1 MAGQPPSLRF
11 LFAHPAHFIA
21 CGCGSGLS
29 QWAPGTVGTVFAWLT
44 FLLFRPHF
52 NDLQLGIGFAIAYV
66 IGFWAIDRAGRVLG
80 DPDHG
85 SIVWDEIVP
94 FWIVLLCAPGSLLWQ
109 TTAFALF
116 RFFDI
121 VKPQPAKYFDQHVKN
136 GFGVMA
142 DDAIAGA
149 YTLLVLAGLK
159 FLLG

>member
-1 MAGQPPSLRF
+1 MADTPPSLRF

-29 QWAPGTVGTVFAWLT
+29 QWAPGTVGTLFAWLS
-44 FLLFRPHF
+44 FVLFRPYCSEV
-52 NDLQLGIGFAIAYV
+52 QLGIAFVLAYV
-66 IGFWAIDRAGRVLG
+66 VGFWTIDTAGRSLG

-94 FWIVLLCAPGSLLWQ
+94 FWIVLLLTPTGILWQ
-109 TTAFALF
+109 AVAFALF

-121 VKPQPAKYFDQHVKN
+121 VKPQPARYFDQHVKN

-142 DDAIAGA
+142 DDAVAAG
-149 YTLLVLAGLK
+149 YTLLVVAALK
-159 FLLG
+159 ALLG